1 MSRLMI
7 TSEFQ
12 MNGTTVLISG
22 AALYEGE
29 QRPDPAALRR
39 RGQRRAT
46 HGLVVLEQAPSRA
59 EALLRG
65 AIEDMV
71 DAFLLDRVQ
80 NADLFARAHQI
91 GALIEQTFSCAC
103 VIDRDHGTLVN
114 DCGILALHSRL
125 GLSPGGTT
133 WGHCSLCG
141 AKDFMCDHIPG
152 SVYEGEKCVRNIDR
166 WDAEEVSM
174 TQRPREPRCFRT
186 WAHTKDSYARRVGG
200 NTPGRCWHCRMCRG
214 RGGPTTDDLDPAQW
228 SDDGWSM
235 LEAAIAVAQHAV
247 TRPSIIND

>member
-1 MSRLMI
+1 
-7 TSEFQ
+7 
-12 MNGTTVLISG
+12 VLVSG

-29 QRPDPAALRR
+29 QHPDPAALRR

-46 HGLVVLEQAPSRA
+46 HGLVALGRAPDRA

-71 DAFLLDRVQ
+71 DAFLLDRAH
-80 NADLFARAHQI
+80 NADLFARAHQL
-91 GALIEQTFSCAC
+91 GALVEQTFSCAWTTDH
-103 VIDRDHGTLVN
+103 DRGTVVN

-141 AKDFMCDHIPG
+141 ARDFTCDHIPG
-152 SVYEGEKCVRNIDR
+152 ATYDGAKCIRNVDR

-186 WAHTKDSYARRVGG
+186 WVHVKESYARRVGG
-200 NTPGRCWHCRMCRG
+200 RTPGRCWHCRMCSG
-214 RGGPTTDDLDPAQW
+214 RAAPSTTDLDITGW
-228 SDDGWSM
+228 SDDGHDM
-235 LEAAIAVAQHAV
+235 LSTAIDVAQHAV
-247 TRPSIIND
+247 TRPAIASD